1 MGRFITIVVACS
13 ALALS
18 ACGHY
23 GPKAPHAGDG
33 LPPAA
38 QGRGSGPMGMVGQ
51 MGQVDHQGPMHGQMH
66 ENMHE
71 KMHEQMNGRMHGAIQ
86 GPGGPGPMRGLGA
99 LNPMGAMQPGTMGQL
114 GIAGLMFG
122 LESLGLSAEQ
132 RARIDEIR
140 NDARQRGLEILRA
153 AQAPGEAP
161 AAPPPPLEEPV
172 DRGAYDAMAAAH
184 RQVFELH
191 LEARKRILEVLTPEQ
206 REHLGRLRRGG

>member
-1 MGRFITIVVACS
+1 MGRFIPIVAACS

-18 ACGHY
+18 ACGQY
-23 GPKAPHAGDG
+23 GPRGPHAGDG
-33 LPPAA
+33 PPPAA
-38 QGRGSGPMGMVGQ
+38 QGRGSGPMGKMGQ
-51 MGQVDHQGPMHGQMH
+51 MDHQGPMQGQMH
-66 ENMHE
+66 EQMH
-71 KMHEQMNGRMHGAIQ
+71 GRMHGSMQ

-99 LNPMGAMQPGTMGQL
+99 LNPMGAMQQGTMGQL
-114 GIAGLMFG
+114 GIAGLMIG

-132 RARIDEIR
+132 RSRIDEIR
-140 NDARQRGLEILRA
+140 SEARQRGLEILRS

-161 AAPPPPLEEPV
+161 AAQPPPLEEPV

-191 LEARKRILEVLTPEQ
+191 LQARKRIFEVLTPEQ

>member
-1 MGRFITIVVACS
+1 MGRFLPLVAACS
-13 ALALS
+13 ALALT

-23 GPKAPHAGDG
+23 SPRGPHAGDG
-33 LPPAA
+33 TPPSAPGKA
-38 QGRGSGPMGMVGQ
+38 SDPMGMMGQ
-51 MGQVDHQGPMHGQMH
+51 MDHQGPMHQQMH
-66 ENMHE
+66 ER
-71 KMHEQMNGRMHGAIQ
+71 MHEQMHGRMHGSLQ

-99 LNPMGAMQPGTMGQL
+99 LNPMGAMQQGTMGQL

-132 RARIDEIR
+132 RSRIDEIR
-140 NDARQRGLEILRA
+140 NDARQRGLEILRS
-153 AQAPGEAP
+153 AQAPGGPP
-161 AAPPPPLEEPV
+161 AAPPLPLDEAV

-206 REHLGRLRRGG
+206 RERLAAPAAR

>member
-1 MGRFITIVVACS
+1 MGRFITIVAACS

-23 GPKAPHAGDG
+23 GPKGPHAGDG
-33 LPPAA
+33 PPPAA
-38 QGRGSGPMGMVGQ
+38 QGRGSGPMGMMGQ
-51 MGQVDHQGPMHGQMH
+51 MGQMGQMDHQGPMHQQMH
-66 ENMHE
+66 ERMHE
-71 KMHEQMNGRMHGAIQ
+71 RMHGRMHGSMQ

-99 LNPMGAMQPGTMGQL
+99 LNPMGAMQQGTMGQL

-132 RARIDEIR
+132 RSRIDEIR

-153 AQAPGEAP
+153 AQAPGEAS
-161 AAPPPPLEEPV
+161 AAQPPPLDEPV

-191 LEARKRILEVLTPEQ
+191 LQARKRILEVLTPEQ
-206 REHLGRLRRGG
+206 REHLGRLRHGG

>member
-1 MGRFITIVVACS
+1 MGRFIPIVAACS
-13 ALALS
+13 ALALT

-23 GPKAPHAGDG
+23 GPRGPHAGDG
-33 LPPAA
+33 PPPAA
-38 QGRGSGPMGMVGQ
+38 QGRASGPMGMMGQ
-51 MGQVDHQGPMHGQMH
+51 MDHQGPMQGQMH
-66 ENMHE
+66 EQMH
-71 KMHEQMNGRMHGAIQ
+71 GRMHGSMQ

-99 LNPMGAMQPGTMGQL
+99 LNPMGAMQQGTMGQL
-114 GIAGLMFG
+114 GIAGLMIG

-132 RARIDEIR
+132 RSRIDEIR
-140 NDARQRGLEILRA
+140 SEARQRGLEILRS

-161 AAPPPPLEEPV
+161 AAQPPPLDEPV

-191 LEARKRILEVLTPEQ
+191 LQARKRILEVLTPEQ

>member
-1 MGRFITIVVACS
+1 MGRFITIVAACS

-38 QGRGSGPMGMVGQ
+38 QGRGSGPTGMVGQ
-51 MGQVDHQGPMHGQMH
+51 MGQMDHQGPMHG
-66 ENMHE
+66 
-71 KMHEQMNGRMHGAIQ
+71 RMHGAMQ

-99 LNPMGAMQPGTMGQL
+99 LHPMGAMQQGTMGQL

-140 NDARQRGLEILRA
+140 NAARQRGLEILRA
-153 AQAPGEAP
+153 AQAPGEAS

-172 DRGAYDAMAAAH
+172 DRGAYDAIAAAH